1 MKGFIHG
8 GYAGQRGLS
17 LKDQLAEQ
25 EPQHGEVKIKLKAS
39 GLNHRDLFIP
49 DRHDPEEADVVLGSD
64 GAGVVIAVGEGVKE
78 IQEGDEVIINPGL
91 GWERNAPIPPAGF
104 QIVGFPGHGTFAET
118 IVVPAVNAV
127 KKPENL
133 TFEEASVIGLA
144 GLTAYR
150 SLFTR
155 GQLQSGQT
163 VFIPGIGGGV
173 ATFLLKFAK
182 AAGARVIVSSRSEEK
197 RQLALSLG
205 ADRAL
210 ADDADWEE
218 ETTNEK
224 VDLVIESVGAATFN
238 RSFEVLEKGG
248 TLVIFGS
255 STGDKIE
262 FDLRTFFYGQYNLL
276 GSTMGS
282 SEEFNDMVAFISEHS
297 IKPVMDRVYDFKDIK
312 EAFTHLNSSHQFG
325 KVAVRIAEK

>member
-1 MKGFIHG
+1 MKGFVHG
-8 GYAGQRGLS
+8 NEAGQKGLA
-17 LKDQLAEQ
+17 LKDQIVES
-25 EPQHGEVKIKLKAS
+25 EPRTGEVKVKLKAA

-49 DRHDPEEADVVLGSD
+49 DRHNPKDPDVILGSD
-64 GAGVVIAVGEGVKE
+64 GAGVVVAVGDGVDE
-78 IQEGDEVIINPGL
+78 IDEGDEVIINPGL
-91 GWERNAPIPPAGF
+91 GWEKNSPVPPAGF
-104 QIVGFPGHGTFAET
+104 QIVGFPGDGTFAET
-118 IVVPAVNAV
+118 IVVPAENAV

-155 GQLQSGQT
+155 GQLRRGQT

-182 AAGARVIVSSRSEEK
+182 AAGARVIVSSRSESK
-197 RQLALSLG
+197 RQTAIELG

-210 ADDADWEE
+210 ADEEDWIEAVE
-218 ETTNEK
+218 DEN

-238 RSFEVLEKGG
+238 RSLGVLKKGG
-248 TLVIFGS
+248 TIVIFGS

-262 FDLRTFFYGQYNLL
+262 FDLRSFFYGQYNLL

-282 SEEFNDMVAFISEHS
+282 AEEFLEMVSFVNEHS
-297 IKPVMDRVYDFKDIK
+297 IKPIMDEVYSFDDIQK
-312 EAFTHLNSSHQFG
+312 AFAHLRDSSQFG
-325 KVAVRIAEK
+325 KISLRIE

>member
-1 MKGFIHG
+1 MKGFVHG
-8 GYAGQRGLS
+8 NEAGQKGLS
-17 LKDQLAEQ
+17 LKDQIV
-25 EPQHGEVKIKLKAS
+25 EPEPHKGEVKIKLKAA

-49 DRHDPEEADVVLGSD
+49 DRHDPKDPDVILGSD
-64 GAGVVIAVGEGVKE
+64 GAGVVVAVGEGVDE
-78 IQEGDEVIINPGL
+78 IHEGDEVIINPGL
-91 GWERNAPIPPAGF
+91 GWEKNSPVPPAGF
-104 QIVGFPGHGTFAET
+104 QIVGFPGDGTFSET
-118 IVVPAVNAV
+118 IVVPAENAV

-155 GQLQSGQT
+155 GQLRRGQT

-182 AAGARVIVSSRSEEK
+182 AAGARVIVSSRSEAK
-197 RQLALSLG
+197 RQAALRFG

-210 ADDADWEE
+210 ADEEDWIEAVE
-218 ETTNEK
+218 DEN

-238 RSFEVLEKGG
+238 RSLGVLKKGG
-248 TLVIFGS
+248 TIVIFGS
-255 STGDKIE
+255 STGDTIE
-262 FDLRTFFYGQYNLL
+262 FDLRSFFYGQYNLL

-282 SEEFNDMVAFISEHS
+282 AEEFLEMVSFVNEHS
-297 IKPVMDRVYDFKDIK
+297 IKPIMDEVYSFDDIQK
-312 EAFTHLNSSHQFG
+312 AFAHLEDSSQFG
-325 KVAVRIAEK
+325 KISLRIE

>member
-1 MKGFIHG
+1 MKGFVHG
-8 GYAGQRGLS
+8 GQAGQRGLS
-17 LKDQLAEQ
+17 LKEQLVEEQ
-25 EPQHGEVKIKLKAS
+25 PQHGEVKIKLKAA

-49 DRHDPEEADVVLGSD
+49 DRHHPEEPDVVLGSD
-64 GAGVVIAVGEGVKE
+64 GAGIVIAVGEGVKK
-78 IQEGDEVIINPGL
+78 IQEGDEVIINPSL
-91 GWERNAPIPPAGF
+91 GWEKNAAIPPAGF

-118 IVVPAVNAV
+118 IVIPASNAV
-127 KKPENL
+127 KKPESL
-133 TFEEASVIGLA
+133 TFEEAAVIGLA

-150 SLFTR
+150 ALFTR

-182 AAGARVIVSSRSEEK
+182 AAGARVIVSSRSEQK
-197 RQLALSLG
+197 RQLALTLG

-210 ADDADWEE
+210 ADDADWGE

-238 RSFEVLEKGG
+238 RSLDVLEKGG
-248 TLVIFGS
+248 ALVIFGS

-282 SEEFNDMVAFISEHS
+282 AEEFNEMVAFVQENS
-297 IKPVMDRVYDFKDIK
+297 IKPVMDRVFDLQDIQ
-312 EAFTHLNSSHQFG
+312 EAFEHLNESHQFG
-325 KVAVRIAEK
+325 KIAVKISSS

>member
-1 MKGFIHG
+1 MKGFVHG
-8 GYAGQRGLS
+8 NEAGHKGLS
-17 LKDQLAEQ
+17 FKDHIVES
-25 EPQHGEVKIKLKAS
+25 EPHKGEVKIKLKAA

-49 DRHDPEEADVVLGSD
+49 DRHDPKDPDVILGSD
-64 GAGVVIAVGEGVKE
+64 GAGVVVAVGEGVDE
-78 IQEGDEVIINPGL
+78 IHEGDEVIINPGL
-91 GWERNAPIPPAGF
+91 GWEKNSPVPPAGF
-104 QIVGFPGHGTFAET
+104 QIVGFPGDGTFAET
-118 IVVPAVNAV
+118 IVVPAENAV

-155 GQLQSGQT
+155 GQLRRGQT

-182 AAGARVIVSSRSEEK
+182 AAGARVIVSSRSESK
-197 RQLALSLG
+197 RKAALRLG

-210 ADDADWEE
+210 ADEEDWTEAAE
-218 ETTNEK
+218 DEN

-238 RSFEVLEKGG
+238 RSLGVLKKGG
-248 TLVIFGS
+248 TIVIFGS
-255 STGDKIE
+255 STGDTIE
-262 FDLRTFFYGQYNLL
+262 FDLRSFFYGQYNLL

-282 SEEFNDMVAFISEHS
+282 AEEFLEMVSFVNEHS
-297 IKPVMDRVYDFKDIK
+297 IKPIMDEVYSFDDIQK
-312 EAFTHLNSSHQFG
+312 AFAHLSDSSQFG
-325 KVAVRIAEK
+325 KISLSME